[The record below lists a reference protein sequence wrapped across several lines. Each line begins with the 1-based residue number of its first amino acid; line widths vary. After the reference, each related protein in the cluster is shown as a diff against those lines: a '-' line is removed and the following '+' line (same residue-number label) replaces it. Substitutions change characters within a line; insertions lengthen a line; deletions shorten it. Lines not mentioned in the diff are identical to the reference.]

1 MFISAKQN
9 SFFLCPLLLILTFEV
24 CIEINM
30 MVKVN
35 QATGKKH
42 FLIEVE
48 DGLIESTDAGNGAVG
63 SQEEE
68 DGDGR
73 KSGQAS

>member
-1 MFISAKQN
+1 
-9 SFFLCPLLLILTFEV
+9 
-24 CIEINM
+24 M